1 MFKLKEHFGDRL
13 VTTHING
20 KSNVVTFRNTAATI
34 LQDFYNSQQKPALS
48 SEKIMLVQTASKLI
62 MSDIKLAETE
72 NSCYPS
78 CGDFESQDKCISF
91 LPETLRKL
99 LEVLIVGKG
108 AKMKIASIGQAI
120 MQAAR
125 PRVLLAPLQFG
136 LGVQM
141 HHHFG
146 SRFLI
151 DALHCHGFCCAYNEV
166 QQFEWN
172 VALSYNTD
180 IPNCTSEF
188 VQYAAD
194 NVDHN
199 SRTLDGHNTFHGMGY
214 DRCHYSRK
222 SMY

>member
-1 MFKLKEHFGDRL
+1 MCSKLKKHFGDRL
-13 VTTHING
+13 VITHING
-20 KSNVVTFRNTAATI
+20 KSNVVTFRNTTAAI
-34 LQDFYNSQQKPALS
+34 LQDFYNGQQKPDLS
-48 SEKIMLVQTASKLI
+48 SEKIWLIQTASKLI
-62 MSDIKLAETE
+62 MSDIKLVETE

-78 CGDFESQDKCISF
+78 HDDFQSQVKCISF
-91 LPETLRKL
+91 LPKTLRKL

-136 LGVQM
+136 LDIQM

-166 QQFEWN
+166 QQFEGN
-172 VALSYNTD
+172 AALSYNTD
-180 IPNCTSEF
+180 IPNYMSEF
-188 VQYAAD
+188 VQCTAD

-199 SRTLDGHNTFHGMGY
+199 SRTLDGHNTFHGMG
-214 DRCHYSRK
+214 
-222 SMY
+222 MIVVITPENQ